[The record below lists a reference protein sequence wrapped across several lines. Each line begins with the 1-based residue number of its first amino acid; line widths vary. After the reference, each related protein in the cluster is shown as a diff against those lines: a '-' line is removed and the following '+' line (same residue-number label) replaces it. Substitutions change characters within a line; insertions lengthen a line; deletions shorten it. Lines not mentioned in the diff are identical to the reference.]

1 VQEELSRAKRLNNDL
16 ATAQDTDAAQHGQQL
31 AKLTEEKQ
39 LLEKEV
45 ENVKSQHNAAITKA
59 EEVT

>member
-1 VQEELSRAKRLNNDL
+1 VQEELSRAKRLNSDL
-16 ATAQDTDAAQHGQQL
+16 ATAQDTNASQHGQQL

-39 LLEKEV
+39 LLEQGV

-59 EEVT
+59 EKVT